1 MNIVQPPYVKKGI
14 EVQRSNTQV
23 YQTVKNRI
31 DKHCA
36 RIYNT
41 LYCHFAEKQIG
52 NVIYHQ
58 LLWSKTY
65 IIHGNQRFSSVS

>member
-1 MNIVQPPYVKKGI
+1 MNIVQSPYVKKGI

-52 NVIYHQ
+52 TIRSTISCCGRK
-58 LLWSKTY
+58 L
-65 IIHGNQRFSSVS
+65 I